1 MDDLKTM
8 PDDTDCHEFLSIVT
22 SVHHKGVGE
31 SLHNWALSFSES
43 LDSISSSSVGKIDSM
58 LLFDRDVIL
67 ERKSCIFLR
76 N

>member
-1 MDDLKTM
+1 MDDFKAVA
-8 PDDTDCHEFLSIVT
+8 DNSDCHEFLSIVT

-31 SLHNWALSFSES
+31 SLHNWTLSFSES
-43 LDSISSSSVGKIDSM
+43 LNSISSSGVGKIDSV

-76 N
+76 